1 MTVVINFKTDKKIKT
16 QAQKIAGAMGLNLSD
31 VLNIYLRG
39 FVKKKKL
46 YISLDEDESN
56 SSDELLEA
64 VKEAREEY
72 KSGKMKKLK
81 TIDDM
86 AAEARLEYFAGKTK
100 KFNDSK
106 KLMAYLNS

>member
-1 MTVVINFKTDKKIKT
+1 MTAVINFKTDEKIKT

-46 YISLDEDESN
+46 YISLDLDEDESN
-56 SSDELLEA
+56 PSDELLEA

-72 KSGKMKKLK
+72 KSGKMKGFKS
-81 TIDDM
+81 IDGLITHI
-86 AAEARLEYFAGKTK
+86 EKI
-100 KFNDSK
+100 
-106 KLMAYLNS
+106 